1 MRSTPNHLVRDHWV
15 LFNDRDGTLVDDND
29 VTRNDI
35 TQQEC
40 YMAVYNSNVSESPIV
55 APVLQDN
62 SHIQITPASATIVA
76 QNKVLQGHSHSPPQ
90 VAPPVLILIP
100 HRLFLPSLLRR
111 CCVVVCL

>member
-15 LFNDRDGTLVDDND
+15 LFNDWDGTLVDDND

-62 SHIQITPASATIVA
+62 SHIQITPASATILS
-76 QNKVLQGHSHSPPQ
+76 QNQVLQDHSHSQITQALTKCP
-90 VAPPVLILIP
+90 VAVENSGLKYTE
-100 HRLFLPSLLRR
+100 SLLQQ
-111 CCVVVCL
+111 V